1 MTQPI
6 NSSMEK
12 LIADFNAVVADSEQ
26 LLKSLA
32 AAGGEKSAGLRASAE
47 EHLRAAR
54 EQLEDL
60 KAGAVERGRAAAE
73 ATDEYVHTNPWQSIG
88 MAVVVAAL
96 AGLMIGVLLNRR

>member
-1 MTQPI
+1 MAQPI
-6 NSSMEK
+6 DNSMEK

-60 KAGAVERGRAAAE
+60 QDRAVERSRAAAE
-73 ATDEYVHTNPWQSIG
+73 ATDEYVRSNPWQSIG

-96 AGLMIGVLLNRR
+96 AGLVVGILISRR